1 MEILFAKCYNQK
13 ANNKTQEGIIME
25 VVDFKTVKLESKLD
39 TGVGADLELRAESR
53 VSAKTPDE
61 FCGYAYIYLN
71 IKIHDPEETYF
82 VFDITTETIL
92 KLPAD
97 ATEFTD
103 ELMQECIPIAQQ
115 KTYEAIRGI
124 TVSMGINELD
134 LTAG

>member
-1 MEILFAKCYNQK
+1 
-13 ANNKTQEGIIME
+13 ME
-25 VVDFKTVKLESKLD
+25 VVDFKTISLTSKLD
-39 TGVGADLELRAESR
+39 TGVGADLELKAESR
-53 VSAKTPDE
+53 VSAKSPEE

-71 IKIHDPEETYF
+71 IKIFDKDEVYF
-82 VFDITTETIL
+82 TFDITTETII
-92 KLPAD
+92 KLPAE

-124 TVSMGINELD
+124 TVAMGINELD

>member
-1 MEILFAKCYNQK
+1 
-13 ANNKTQEGIIME
+13 ME
-25 VVDFKTVKLESKLD
+25 VVDFKTVALKSKLD
-39 TGVGADLELRAESR
+39 TGVGADLQLKAESR

-71 IKIHDPEETYF
+71 IKIYDADDVYF
-82 VFDITTETIL
+82 MFDITTETII

-124 TVSMGINELD
+124 TVAMGINELD

>member
-1 MEILFAKCYNQK
+1 
-13 ANNKTQEGIIME
+13 ME
-25 VVDFKTVKLESKLD
+25 VVDFKTVNLTSKLD

-53 VSAKTPDE
+53 VSARTPDE

-103 ELMQECIPIAQQ
+103 ELMGECIPIAQQ

>member
-1 MEILFAKCYNQK
+1 
-13 ANNKTQEGIIME
+13 ME
-25 VVDFKTVKLESKLD
+25 VVDFKTISLNSKLD
-39 TGVGADLELRAESR
+39 TGVGADLELKAESR
-53 VSAKTPDE
+53 ISARTPDE

-71 IKIHDPEETYF
+71 IKIHDADDAYF
-82 VFDITTETIL
+82 VFDITTETVI
-92 KLPAD
+92 KLPDD

-103 ELMQECIPIAQQ
+103 ELMQECIPVAQE